1 MRIRFGL
8 VKMLASACVGG
19 MAMMAAPSIA
29 GSIPTVAFTNSVV
42 LTSEAMIERIELDAS
57 GKETVTLKQPKDV
70 IVVPGD
76 RIIFT
81 LRYVNKGTEPATGF
95 RATNPMPGPVQFVSA
110 AEDWAEVSV
119 DGGATWGKLAN
130 LKVTVKGS
138 EGAADTERT
147 ASAEDV
153 THVRWVF
160 TVPIPPGAEGSV
172 SYRGLI
178 K

>member
-1 MRIRFGL
+1 MSIKLSFA
-8 VKMLASACVGG
+8 KMLAVDC
-19 MAMMAAPSIA
+19 AAGAGFFATPTFA
-29 GSIPTVAFTNSVV
+29 GSAPVVAFSNSVV
-42 LTSEAMIERIELDAS
+42 LTSEAMIERTEIDSS
-57 GKETVTLKQPKDV
+57 GKEILTLKQPKDV

-81 LRYVNKGTEPATGF
+81 LRYVNQAAEAATGF
-95 RATNPMPGPVQFVSA
+95 RATNPMPAPVQFVSV

-130 LKVTVKGS
+130 LKVAVKGA
-138 EGAADTERT
+138 EGTSDSVRS

-160 TVPIPPGAEGSV
+160 PVPIPAGAKGSV